1 MLPETLA
8 TLLLVA
14 FTDGDV
20 LVHTP
25 GQLQNCLSTDDPKYV
40 HVQNPSVAG
49 ESYGESNKSLALLD
63 AVTQDYDN
71 HRIWCSF
78 STLCLLQHH
87 GASSIHVRLGRD
99 RTDIRIYFRPD
110 EDGPWVLQ
118 CRIVVKSALSV
129 LTDAKLEAQFL
140 YIKPG
145 STSEKGFRVSRL
157 DLLHVSRPFFFIG
170 VPTHV
175 IDEGSPLSYWDLDE
189 VRDKLPIIG
198 GSCARRT

>member
-1 MLPETLA
+1 MEKAIRAWHYWMRSPKTMTTIGYGALSPLS
-8 TLLLVA
+8 VYCNIM
-14 FTDGDV
+14 V
-20 LVHTP
+20 LVQSMFGLGVTGLISGYIFALITKP
-25 GQLQNCLSTDDPKYV
+25 RPNIEFSR
-40 HVQNPSVAG
+40 HVCVW
-49 ESYGESNKSLALLD
+49 K
-63 AVTQDYDN
+63 
-71 HRIWCSF
+71 
-78 STLCLLQHH
+78 
-87 GASSIHVRLGRD
+87 
-99 RTDIRIYFRPD
+99 PD

-140 YIKPG
+140 YMKPG
-145 STSEKGFRVSRL
+145 STSEKGFRVSKL

-175 IDEGSPLSYWDLDE
+175 IDEGSPLSYWGLDE